1 MAGIGTQERY
11 NDMLTNFGT
20 TALNAM
26 FPNDFE
32 AYLVAFELVDS
43 DDNTIEFFSFPLMPS
58 NMSIIEP
65 EITNIK
71 KVNKGITSLKT
82 DSFIPK
88 DINLI
93 GSFGRTFRIL
103 LRDKV
108 VDFNSFHKTLGIQK
122 GDFQGP
128 TIKTGFGSTKVL
140 QNLLE
145 GSKVLDQ
152 KGKPCR
158 LYFYNFAFSE
168 NYIVEVVQKTF
179 TQSKET
185 NMIWNYNIALKAVA
199 PINNTL
205 RDSKSLVSILSANSL
220 QKGLNSLAANI
231 NSALPVIG

>member
-1 MAGIGTQERY
+1 MAQSFTQQRY
-11 NDMLTNFGT
+11 DDMLTNFGT

-32 AYLVAFELVDS
+32 AYLITFELVDS
-43 DDNTIEFFSFPLMPS
+43 DDNTLEFFSFPLMPS
-58 NMSIIEP
+58 NISITEP

-71 KVNKGITSLKT
+71 KVNRGITSLKT

-88 DINLI
+88 DINLV

-103 LRDKV
+103 IRDKI
-108 VDFNSFHKTLGIQK
+108 VDFNSFHKALGIQK

-128 TIKTGFGSTKVL
+128 TIKTGFGSTKIL

-158 LYFYNFAFSE
+158 LYLYNFAFSE
-168 NYIVEVVQKTF
+168 NYIVEVLQKTF

-185 NMIWNYNIALKAVA
+185 NMIWNYNISLKAVA
-199 PINNTL
+199 PINSTL
-205 RDSKSLVSILSANSL
+205 RDRKSLVSILTANSL
-220 QKGLNSLAANI
+220 QKGINSLAANI
-231 NSALPVIG
+231 SSALPKIA